1 MVTELFNILLPPDRY
16 SRKIGLYFGSFNPV
30 HIGHMAIASYM
41 VEYTDINQL
50 WFVVSPQNPLKN
62 NETLLRDTD
71 RLELMHLAVG
81 DDHRF
86 RVIDVEF
93 RLPKPS
99 YTIDTLAWLTQKY
112 PDHHFSIII
121 GSDNL
126 TTLPQWKEYETIL
139 RNFPF
144 LVYPRPGFPIPIS
157 EGTPNITIAEAP
169 HLDISSTFIR
179 EAILLGKNMN
189 HLVPERVW
197 KQIEKKGF
205 YR

>member
-1 MVTELFNILLPPDRY
+1 
-16 SRKIGLYFGSFNPV
+16 
-30 HIGHMAIASYM
+30 MAIGSYI
-41 VEYTDINQL
+41 VEYTDIDQL

-71 RLELMHLAVG
+71 RLDLMHLAVG

-86 RVIDVEF
+86 RVIDIEF

-99 YTIDTLAWLTQKY
+99 YTIDTLTWIVKKY
-112 PDHHFSIII
+112 PDHHFSIIL

-126 TTLPQWKEYETIL
+126 ETLPQWRNSEIIL
-139 RNFPF
+139 QYFPI
-144 LVYPRPGFPIPIS
+144 LVYPRPGYPITNTENIS
-157 EGTPNITIAEAP
+157 QITIIEAP
-169 HLDISSTFIR
+169 NLDISSTFIR
-179 EAILLGKNMN
+179 EAILQGKNMN
-189 HLVPERVW
+189 QLVPERVW